1 MTRSFKKKNRKRVE
15 KRIKKPKKDYS
26 QTKTKYEEHIHALYI
41 SLHFNPVK
49 LSGQHLLQSLG

>member
-41 SLHFNPVK
+41 SLHFITF
-49 LSGQHLLQSLG
+49 QSC